1 MTDKKK
7 NKKVLV
13 KVSELSDEELD
24 AALDAALD
32 ELLGPDEEKS
42 EEDQPAKKT
51 MTKRTKSG
59 KSRKHK

>member
-13 KVSELSDEELD
+13 NVSELSDEELD

-32 ELLGPDEEKS
+32 ELLGPDEEN
-42 EEDQPAKKT
+42 EAEDQSV
-51 MTKRTKSG
+51 TKATTN
-59 KSRKHK
+59 

>member
-13 KVSELSDEELD
+13 KVSDLTYVELD

-32 ELLGPDEEKS
+32 ELLGPDKEK
-42 EEDQPAKKT
+42 EEDQSAKKIT
-51 MTKRTKSG
+51 TKQAKSG
-59 KSRKHK
+59 KSRKKK